1 MVKLGDSGSLG
12 GVCVCMQS
20 VVSTVSNL
28 LQPSARHAWSTLQQ
42 VVVII
47 IIVIIIKQILLKCHK

>member
-1 MVKLGDSGSLG
+1 
-12 GVCVCMQS
+12 VCMQS